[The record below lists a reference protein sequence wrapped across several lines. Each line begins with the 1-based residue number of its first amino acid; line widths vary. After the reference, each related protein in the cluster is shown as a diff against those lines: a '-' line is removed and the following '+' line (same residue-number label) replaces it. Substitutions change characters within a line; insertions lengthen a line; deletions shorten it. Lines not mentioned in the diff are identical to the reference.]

1 MLKVEKLEKLYAEW
15 YEITA
20 GQIADG
26 LNASTDC
33 GAAAVREDFSSFA
46 DLDEVISF
54 EYMLDLEQ
62 SFGFGVLN

>member
-1 MLKVEKLEKLYAEW
+1 MTTLEKKYAEW

-20 GQIADG
+20 EQIADG

-33 GAAAVREDFSSFA
+33 GEAAVREDFSNYA

-54 EYMLDLEQ
+54 EDMSALEWTYDFD
-62 SFGFGVLN
+62 SRPF